1 MEPMEHTDNNSKLF
15 VMGVICLI
23 IFLVLF
29 FFSMF
34 IMPFLIWELHY
45 NVPDFVSNMI
55 AYLEDTYYYS
65 SPVSKTLVWLT
76 FFIPCLITGYF
87 SYYISRSIDKKNL
100 LKDANIDEEQSEEIS
115 SVTSEQIKESA
126 NLEFKIL
133 ILMVAIILIIFLLQE
148 FVKFTS

>member
-1 MEPMEHTDNNSKLF
+1 MEHTDNNSKLF

>member
-1 MEPMEHTDNNSKLF
+1 MEHSWYDNNSKLS
-15 VMGVICLI
+15 VMGIICLI
-23 IFLVLF
+23 IFLVF
-29 FFSMF
+29 FFSSLF

-55 AYLEDTYYYS
+55 AYLKDTYYYS

-100 LKDANIDEEQSEEIS
+100 LKDANIDEEQSKEIS
-115 SVTSEQIKESA
+115 SVTNEHIKESA
-126 NLEFKIL
+126 SLGFKIL
-133 ILMVAIILIIFLLQE
+133 ILMAAIILIIFLLQE

>member
-1 MEPMEHTDNNSKLF
+1 MEHSWYDNNSKLS
-15 VMGVICLI
+15 VMGIICLI

-29 FFSMF
+29 FFSLF

-55 AYLEDTYYYS
+55 AYLEDTYYYY
-65 SPVSKTLVWLT
+65 SPVSKILVWLT

-100 LKDANIDEEQSEEIS
+100 LKDANIDEEQSKEIS
-115 SVTSEQIKESA
+115 SVTNE
-126 NLEFKIL
+126 
-133 ILMVAIILIIFLLQE
+133 
-148 FVKFTS
+148 

>member
-1 MEPMEHTDNNSKLF
+1 MEHTDNNSKLF

-55 AYLEDTYYYS
+55 VYLEDTYYYS

>member
-1 MEPMEHTDNNSKLF
+1 I
-15 VMGVICLI
+15 MGIICLI

-29 FFSMF
+29 FFSVF

-65 SPVSKTLVWLT
+65 SSVSKTLVWLT

-100 LKDANIDEEQSEEIS
+100 LKDANIDEEQSKEIS
-115 SVTSEQIKESA
+115 SVTNEHIKESA
-126 NLEFKIL
+126 SLGFKIL
-133 ILMVAIILIIFLLQE
+133 ILMAAIILIIFLLQE

>member
-1 MEPMEHTDNNSKLF
+1 MEHSGYDNNGKLSI
-15 VMGVICLI
+15 MGIICLI

-29 FFSMF
+29 FFSVF

-65 SPVSKTLVWLT
+65 SSVSKTLVWLT

-87 SYYISRSIDKKNL
+87 SYYISRSIDKK
-100 LKDANIDEEQSEEIS
+100 
-115 SVTSEQIKESA
+115 
-126 NLEFKIL
+126 
-133 ILMVAIILIIFLLQE
+133 
-148 FVKFTS
+148 KFAERRKH

>member
-1 MEPMEHTDNNSKLF
+1 MEHSWYDNNNKLF
-15 VMGVICLI
+15 VVGIICLI

-55 AYLEDTYYYS
+55 AYLEDEYYYS
-65 SPVSKTLVWLT
+65 SPASKTFVWLT
-76 FFIPCLITGYF
+76 FFIPCLITGYL
-87 SYYISRSIDKKNL
+87 SYYISRHIDKKNL
-100 LKDANIDEEQSEEIS
+100 LKEASIDEEQSKAAS
-115 SVTSEQIKESA
+115 SATNEQIKESA
-126 NLEFKIL
+126 SLGFKIL

>member
-1 MEPMEHTDNNSKLF
+1 MEHSWYDNNSKLS
-15 VMGVICLI
+15 VMGIICLI

-29 FFSMF
+29 FSSLF

-55 AYLEDTYYYS
+55 AYLKDTYYYS

-76 FFIPCLITGYF
+76 FFIPCLIAGYF

-100 LKDANIDEEQSEEIS
+100 LKDTNIDEEQSKEIS
-115 SVTSEQIKESA
+115 SVTNEHIKESA
-126 NLEFKIL
+126 
-133 ILMVAIILIIFLLQE
+133 
-148 FVKFTS
+148 S

>member
-1 MEPMEHTDNNSKLF
+1 MFDY
-15 VMGVICLI
+15 
-23 IFLVLF
+23 FLVLF
-29 FFSMF
+29 FFSLF

-87 SYYISRSIDKKNL
+87 SYYISCSIDKKNL
-100 LKDANIDEEQSEEIS
+100 LKDANIDEEQSKEIS
-115 SVTSEQIKESA
+115 SVTNEQIKESA
-126 NLEFKIL
+126 SLGFKIL
-133 ILMVAIILIIFLLQE
+133 ILMAAIILIIFILQE

>member
-1 MEPMEHTDNNSKLF
+1 MEHSWYDNNSKLS
-15 VMGVICLI
+15 VMGIICLI

-29 FFSMF
+29 FFSLF

-55 AYLEDTYYYS
+55 AYLEDTYYS
-65 SPVSKTLVWLT
+65 SPVSKILVWLT

-100 LKDANIDEEQSEEIS
+100 LKDANIDEEQSKEIS
-115 SVTSEQIKESA
+115 SVTNEQIKESA
-126 NLEFKIL
+126 SLGFKIL
-133 ILMVAIILIIFLLQE
+133 ILMAAIILIIFLLQE

>member
-1 MEPMEHTDNNSKLF
+1 MGHNWYDNNSKLS
-15 VMGVICLI
+15 VMGIICLI

-29 FFSMF
+29 FFSLF

-65 SPVSKTLVWLT
+65 SPVTKALVWLT
-76 FFIPCLITGYF
+76 FFIPCLITWYF

-100 LKDANIDEEQSEEIS
+100 LKDANIDEEQSKEIS
-115 SVTSEQIKESA
+115 SVTNEQIKESA
-126 NLEFKIL
+126 SLGFKIL
-133 ILMVAIILIIFLLQE
+133 ILMAAIILIIFILQE

>member
-1 MEPMEHTDNNSKLF
+1 MEHNWYDSNSKLS
-15 VMGVICLI
+15 VMGIICLI

-100 LKDANIDEEQSEEIS
+100 LKDANIDEEQSKEIS
-115 SVTSEQIKESA
+115 SVTNEQIKESA
-126 NLEFKIL
+126 SLGFKIL
-133 ILMVAIILIIFLLQE
+133 ILMAAIILIIFILQE

>member
-1 MEPMEHTDNNSKLF
+1 MEHNWYDNNSKLS
-15 VMGVICLI
+15 VMGIICLI

-29 FFSMF
+29 FFSLF

-87 SYYISRSIDKKNL
+87 SYYISCSIDKKNL
-100 LKDANIDEEQSEEIS
+100 LKDANIDEEQSKEIS
-115 SVTSEQIKESA
+115 SVTNEQIKESA
-126 NLEFKIL
+126 SLGFKIL
-133 ILMVAIILIIFLLQE
+133 ILMAAIILIIFILQE

>member
-1 MEPMEHTDNNSKLF
+1 
-15 VMGVICLI
+15 
-23 IFLVLF
+23 
-29 FFSMF
+29 
-34 IMPFLIWELHY
+34 MPFLIWELHY

-65 SPVSKTLVWLT
+65 SPVSKALVWLT

-100 LKDANIDEEQSEEIS
+100 LKDANIDEEQSKEIS
-115 SVTSEQIKESA
+115 SVTNEQIKESA
-126 NLEFKIL
+126 SLGFKIL
-133 ILMVAIILIIFLLQE
+133 ILMAAIILIIFILQE

>member
-1 MEPMEHTDNNSKLF
+1 MCQIKSKLIQI
-15 VMGVICLI
+15 ICLI

-29 FFSMF
+29 FFSLF

-87 SYYISRSIDKKNL
+87 SYYISCSIDKKNL
-100 LKDANIDEEQSEEIS
+100 LKDANIDEEQSKEIS
-115 SVTSEQIKESA
+115 SVTNEQIKESA
-126 NLEFKIL
+126 SLGFKIL
-133 ILMVAIILIIFLLQE
+133 ILMAAIILIIFILQE